1 MVGSGSVDALQLKRY
16 AEVSAI
22 DPALRICTA
31 STSDRLYSERERR
44 KSVFINEHMRPAG
57 LDHSMGSPLVLDG
70 GRFALI
76 GVHQATSRRRFD
88 EDDIA
93 SLERISPHVA
103 RTLQLRR
110 SFLDL
115 RRRERTFAAR
125 GEEREPGLI
134 GRADSSTIFVN
145 KAARAVAALSDG
157 LSLDRLG
164 RPLVKNAAAAAS
176 IARMEADVLRGGP
189 GGFVRV
195 PRPSGARDY
204 VPRASRLPGESGQE
218 LAGRGVLY
226 AIHDA
231 DGRGKSC
238 EGTMALMLGV
248 PPGPAKVVAAL
259 LDGHDLQSY
268 AAAAGITINTV
279 RCHLKTAFA
288 LTGARSQADLV
299 RSSLAMLHA
308 LGSWARTAARA
319 GRLARPFRSVAGS
332 RSARDPGRLHLVR
345 RWMEHAF
352 GEREVEQQQQ
362 DEQEGERAVVP
373 GLLRATTVQGDQ
385 DVRRHEFLPCPAD
398 YRPKSDAPSSP

>member
-1 MVGSGSVDALQLKRY
+1 MTEQGEARIIDTFYRGVCDDDALQRAVGLVATHFDSPSACLGEVDVVHGRWMVGSGAVDALQLKRY
-16 AEVSAI
+16 AEVSAV
-22 DPALRICTA
+22 DPAPRAFSALRICSA

-44 KSVFINEHMRPAG
+44 KSVFLNEYMRPAG

-76 GVHQATSRRRFD
+76 GVHQATTRRRFD

-115 RRRERTFAAR
+115 RRKERTFAALV
-125 GEEREPGLI
+125 EERESGLI
-134 GRADSSTIFVN
+134 GRSDNGTIFVN
-145 KAARAVAALSDG
+145 RAARTVAALGDG

-164 RPLVKNAAAAAS
+164 RPVVKNAAAAAS
-176 IARMEADVLRGGP
+176 LARVEADVLRGGP
-189 GGFVRV
+189 GGIVRV
-195 PRPSGARDY
+195 PRPSGRRDY
-204 VPRASRLPGESGQE
+204 VLRVSRLPGGCGEE
-218 LAGRGVLY
+218 MAGHGVLY
-226 AIHDA
+226 AIYDA
-231 DGRGKSC
+231 DSQGKSC
-238 EGTMALMLGV
+238 EVTMASMLGV

-268 AAAAGITINTV
+268 AADAGITINTV

-308 LGSWARTAARA
+308 LGSWARPAARV
-319 GRLARPFRSVAGS
+319 GRLA
-332 RSARDPGRLHLVR
+332 
-345 RWMEHAF
+345 
-352 GEREVEQQQQ
+352 
-362 DEQEGERAVVP
+362 
-373 GLLRATTVQGDQ
+373 
-385 DVRRHEFLPCPAD
+385 
-398 YRPKSDAPSSP
+398 